1 MKKNKSISAAPLY
14 VVLGSL
20 KKEIELNVRVIPL
33 TRAKQKDLTWVYPSE
48 GGNKTVLV
56 SDLNKVDSSDFK
68 NKNVVRKF
76 YRGYCV
82 KSGIKALMELVKSTH
97 ENKKPENKIKVS
109 VPVINTIKKKE
120 KAVIV
125 SKIIPVVK
133 KINVVEPAPVSVSLL
148 GKKFSQI
155 DQNDVDAV
163 NSILAGNKEKFA
175 ILYKRYYPI
184 INYKYSCN
192 LNFDKDRADD
202 LTADLFARVFQNLHK
217 YKPEYTFNSWIS
229 RVAKNFFI
237 DQVRKP
243 ALQTVSM
250 DAGVSSE
257 RMHNDESDPMVAQ
270 IKDNGTLTPEET
282 IIMEQRNN
290 HIKDAIEN
298 LDESCKAAITKLFFE
313 DKSYIEISE
322 EMGITLGSTKSI
334 IFRGKAK
341 LKSMIE
347 SNKSALAL
355 MVA

>member
-20 KKEIELNVRVIPL
+20 KKGIELNVRVIPL

-48 GGNKTVLV
+48 GGNKKVPV

-109 VPVINTIKKKE
+109 VPIVAAIKKE
-120 KAVIV
+120 KAVVIAKV
-125 SKIIPVVK
+125 IPVVK
-133 KINVVEPAPVSVSLL
+133 KVIVEPAPVSVSLL

-155 DQNDVDAV
+155 DQSDVDAV

-202 LTADLFARVFQNLHK
+202 LTADLFTRVFQNLNK

-243 ALQTVSM
+243 VLQTVFM

-257 RMHNDESDPMVAQ
+257 RMHNDESDPMIAQ

-298 LDESCKAAITKLFFE
+298 LDDACKSAITKLFFE
-313 DKSYIEISE
+313 DKSYVEIAE